1 MNDRIRL
8 TLACWDYDR
17 TEPLRNGSVRPDG
30 VDLTY
35 LSLPVEETFYRMLR
49 HREFDVAEMSLSS
62 YLLSLTADSPFVALP
77 VFPSRMFRHNSIYVN
92 SGSGIEK
99 PADLVGRIVGVPEY
113 EVTAAVWI
121 RGMLAEHHDLPVS
134 SVRYRT
140 GGIHQAGREEKLPLA
155 LPDEVEVRP
164 IPSDRTLVEMLVSG
178 EIDALYTPRTPR
190 PAAADRDRIRRLF
203 PDPRRAEEDYHRRT
217 GVFPIMHTVVLR
229 REIHERYPW
238 VAGSLF
244 KAFDEAKRQV
254 ESRIDELT
262 ALRYMLPWV
271 YEDVERTRA
280 LMGED
285 YWPYGL
291 AGNEVTLRTFLRHAH
306 EQGLT
311 KRLFEPAEL
320 FAKETLDFFKI

>member
-30 VDLTY
+30 TDLTY

-62 YLLSLTADSPFVALP
+62 YLLSLAADSSFVALP

-92 SGSGIEK
+92 SESGIAE
-99 PADLVGRIVGVPEY
+99 PADLAGRIVGVPEY

-121 RGMLAEHHDLPVS
+121 RGTLAEHHGVPVS

-140 GGIHQAGREEKLPLA
+140 GGIHQPGREEKLPLA
-155 LPDEVEVRP
+155 LPADVEVKP
-164 IPSDRTLVEMLVSG
+164 IPPDRTLVEMLVSG

-190 PAAADRDRIRRLF
+190 PADADRGRVRRLF
-203 PDPRRAEEDYHRRT
+203 RDPRQAEEEYYRRT

-229 REIHERYPW
+229 REVYERYPW

-244 KAFDEAKRQV
+244 KAFDAAKRQV

-271 YEDVERTRA
+271 YADVERTRA

-291 AGNEVTLRTFLRHAH
+291 TGNEVTLRTFLRYAH

-320 FAKETLDFFKI
+320 FATETLDFFKI

>member
-1 MNDRIRL
+1 MSDRIRL

-17 TEPLRNGSVRPDG
+17 TEPLRNGGVRPDG

-62 YLLSLTADSPFVALP
+62 YLLSLTADAPFVALP

-92 SGSGIEK
+92 SDSGIEK
-99 PADLVGRIVGVPEY
+99 PADLVGRVVGIPEY
-113 EVTAAVWI
+113 QVTAAVWI
-121 RGMLAEHHDLPVS
+121 RGMLAEHHDVPVS

-140 GGIHQAGREEKLPLA
+140 GGIHQPGREEKLPLD
-155 LPDEVEVRP
+155 LPGDVEVKP
-164 IPSDRTLVEMLVSG
+164 IPPDRTLVEMLVSG

-190 PAAADRDRIRRLF
+190 PADADRGRIRRLF
-203 PDPRRAEEDYHRRT
+203 PDPRGAEEEYHRRT

-229 REIHERYPW
+229 RAVYERYPW

-244 KAFDEAKRQV
+244 KAFDAAKKQV
-254 ESRIDELT
+254 EARIDELT

-291 AGNEVTLRTFLRHAH
+291 AGNEVTLSTFLRHAH

-320 FAKETLDFFKI
+320 FATETLDFFKI

>member
-1 MNDRIRL
+1 MSDRIRL

-17 TEPLRNGSVRPDG
+17 TEPLRNGGVRPDG
-30 VDLTY
+30 IDLTY
-35 LSLPVEETFYRMLR
+35 LSLPVEETFFRMLR

-62 YLLSLTADSPFVALP
+62 YLLSLAGDASFVALP

-92 SGSGIEK
+92 AGSGVEK
-99 PADLVGRIVGVPEY
+99 PSDLVGRVVGVPEY
-113 EVTAAVWI
+113 QVTAAVWI

-140 GGIHQAGREEKLPLA
+140 GGIHQPGRVEKLPLD
-155 LPDEVEVRP
+155 LPADVEVRP
-164 IPSDRTLVEMLVSG
+164 IPADRTLVEMLVSG

-190 PAAADRDRIRRLF
+190 PAEADRGRIRRLF
-203 PDPRRAEEDYHRRT
+203 ADPRRAEEDYYRTT

-229 REIHERYPW
+229 RDVYERYPW
-238 VAGSLF
+238 AAGSLF
-244 KAFDEAKRQV
+244 KAFDAAKKQV
-254 ESRIDELT
+254 EARIDELT

-271 YEDVERTRA
+271 YEDVERTRS
-280 LMGED
+280 LMGDD

-291 AGNEVTLRTFLRHAH
+291 PGNEVTLRTFLRHAH

-320 FAKETLDFFKI
+320 FATETLDFFKI